1 MMVVQ
6 TSRSKGCC
14 GPRHL
19 SPEAE
24 DDRWG
29 LVCTALLYLSVKI
42 VSLMQ
47 MPCSQSWTD
56 NPLRSS
62 GAGSDAGLTAGEDTS
77 EAAAAFGGAGALKH
91 TPLLSAAQSDLRVIE
106 ELEYERLPDAEEAPR

>member
-1 MMVVQ
+1 
-6 TSRSKGCC
+6 
-14 GPRHL
+14 
-19 SPEAE
+19 
-24 DDRWG
+24 
-29 LVCTALLYLSVKI
+29 
-42 VSLMQ
+42 